1 MREGELKGESLKIS
15 RFTHD
20 AVNKTMKTLILS
32 LIILTTLFATD
43 RFKGELPIGLTAEE
57 QTRIHEIYTM
67 GRETDPPPGPVRNI
81 AEYERMEG
89 VLIRYPFGISTT
101 LIAEM
106 SQEVTIYCLVSSGSQ
121 NSANSSMSNA
131 GVNMEN
137 VVYVTGS
144 TDSYWTRDYGPW
156 WVVDGNR
163 NVSVVDFTY
172 NRPRPNDNQA
182 PMKMSN
188 HLNVSYYATDLV
200 HAGGNYM
207 TDGMGVS
214 ASTDLV
220 YEENDISNA
229 EIHQIMDDY
238 YGIETYHVVADPN
251 NTYIDHIDCWGKYLS
266 PTKVLIRE
274 VPTSHAQYDEIEAT
288 ATYFGNDT
296 NEWGEPWDVYRVWTP
311 NNQPYTNSLIL
322 NEKVLV
328 PVTGSSWDDEAIE
341 SYEAAMPGF
350 DIIPFTG
357 SWESTDALHCRVK
370 GIPDLEMLQVFHNPI
385 NDSTEAFYNGYS
397 VEVIIDDLS
406 EAGLIEDSIKVFW
419 KTPEMTDWTSEPLYG
434 SDIPEEPDLWSGWIP
449 SQGESGNILYFI
461 QSADSSGRIENSPL
475 AGWHEFLA
483 LPPNTCLEWVLGD
496 MNNSGDLDV
505 MDILILADYV
515 SSGDFPGACPQS
527 VSDVNEDGNLNIMD
541 VIILLN
547 LIMNP

>member
-1 MREGELKGESLKIS
+1 
-15 RFTHD
+15 
-20 AVNKTMKTLILS
+20 MKK
-32 LIILTTLFATD
+32 IILVLVLFPSLFATD
-43 RFKGELPIGLTAEE
+43 RFEGELPIGLTEE
-57 QTRIHEIYTM
+57 EKTRIHEIYNM
-67 GRETDPPPGPVRNI
+67 GRETDPPPGLIRNI

-89 VLIRYPFGISTT
+89 VLIRYPFGISTA

-106 SQEVTIYCLVSSGSQ
+106 SEDVTVYCLVSSSQQ
-121 NSANSSMSNA
+121 NSANSSMTNG

-137 VVYVTGS
+137 VVYITGS

-163 NVSVVDFTY
+163 DVSVVDFTY

-182 PMKMSN
+182 PSKMANYLDVPYFAS
-188 HLNVSYYATDLV
+188 DIV

-214 ASTDLV
+214 SSTDLV
-220 YEENDISNA
+220 YEENDISNDGV
-229 EIHQIMDDY
+229 HQIMIDY

-274 VPTSHAQYDEIEAT
+274 VPASHAQYGEIEAT
-288 ATYFGNDT
+288 ATYFGNST

-311 NNQPYTNSLIL
+311 NDQPYTNSLIL

-328 PVTGSSWDDEAIE
+328 PVTGSSWDDEALTA
-341 SYEAAMPGF
+341 YEEAMPGF
-350 DIIPFTG
+350 DILPFTG
-357 SWESTDALHCRVK
+357 SWESTDALHCRIK

-385 NDSTEAFYNGYS
+385 NDSTEAIDYGYP

-406 EAGLIEDSIKVFW
+406 DAGLIEDSIKVFW
-419 KTPEMTDWTSEPLYG
+419 KIPGMNEWNSEYLYG
-434 SDIPEEPDLWSGWIP
+434 SDIPEEFNTWSGWIP
-449 SQGESGNILYFI
+449 TQEEGTIQYYI

-475 AGWHEFLA
+475 AGWHEFWA
-483 LPPNTCLEWVLGD
+483 LPPNTCLEWDLGD
-496 MNNSGDLDV
+496 MNNSGNIDIF
-505 MDILILADYV
+505 DILLLADYV
-515 SSGDFPGACPQS
+515 NSGYFPGSCPQT
-527 VSDVNEDGNLNIMD
+527 VSDINSDGNLNVID
-541 VIILLN
+541 VIFLVNMI
-547 LIMNP
+547 IYP

>member
-1 MREGELKGESLKIS
+1 
-15 RFTHD
+15 
-20 AVNKTMKTLILS
+20 MKK
-32 LIILTTLFATD
+32 IILVLVLFPSLFATD
-43 RFKGELPIGLTAEE
+43 RFEGELPIGLTEE
-57 QTRIHEIYTM
+57 EKTRIHEIYNM
-67 GRETDPPPGPVRNI
+67 GRETDPPPGLIRNI

-89 VLIRYPFGISTT
+89 VLIRYPFGISTA

-106 SQEVTIYCLVSSGSQ
+106 SEDVTVYCLVSSSLQ
-121 NSANSSMSNA
+121 NSANSSMTNG

-137 VVYVTGS
+137 VVYITGS

-163 NVSVVDFTY
+163 DVSVVDFTY

-182 PMKMSN
+182 PSKMANYLDVPYFAS
-188 HLNVSYYATDLV
+188 DIV

-207 TDGMGVS
+207 TDGMGIS

-220 YEENDISNA
+220 YVENSIPNSQVL
-229 EIHQIMDDY
+229 QIMEDY
-238 YGIETYHVVADPN
+238 YGIETYHVLDDPN

-274 VPTSHAQYDEIEAT
+274 VPASHAQYGEIEAT
-288 ATYFGNDT
+288 ATYFGNST
-296 NEWGEPWDVYRVWTP
+296 NEWGESWDVYRVWTP
-311 NNQPYTNSLIL
+311 NDQPYTNSLIL

-341 SYEAAMPGF
+341 SYEEAMPGF
-350 DIIPFTG
+350 DILPFTG

-370 GIPDLEMLQVFHNPI
+370 GIPDLGMLQIFHNPI
-385 NDSTEAFYNGYS
+385 NDSTEAIDNGYP

-419 KTPEMTDWTSEPLYG
+419 KIPGMNEWNSDYLYV
-434 SDIPEEPDLWSGWIP
+434 SDVPEEPNTWSGWIP
-449 SQGESGNILYFI
+449 TQEEGTIQYYI

-475 AGWHEFLA
+475 AGWHEFWA
-483 LPPNTCLEWVLGD
+483 LPPNTCLEWDLGD
-496 MNNSGDLDV
+496 LNNSGNIDIF
-505 MDILILADYV
+505 DILLLADYV
-515 SSGDFPGACPQS
+515 NSGYFPGNCPQT
-527 VSDVNEDGNLNIMD
+527 VSDINSDGNLNVID
-541 VIILLN
+541 VIFLVNMI
-547 LIMNP
+547 IYP

>member
-1 MREGELKGESLKIS
+1 MIK
-15 RFTHD
+15 
-20 AVNKTMKTLILS
+20 LIPVLF
-32 LIILTTLFATD
+32 LLPFLFATD
-43 RFKGELPIGLTAEE
+43 RFEGELPIGLTEE
-57 QTRIHEIYTM
+57 EKTRFHEVYNM
-67 GRETDPPPGPVRNI
+67 GRETDPPPGPIRNI

-89 VLIRYPFGISTT
+89 VLIRYPFGISTAV
-101 LIAEM
+101 IAEM
-106 SQEVTIYCLVSSGSQ
+106 SEDVTVYCLVSSSQQ
-121 NSANSSMSNA
+121 NSANSSMANG

-163 NVSVVDFTY
+163 DVSVVDFTY

-182 PMKMSN
+182 PTKMANYLDVPYFAS
-188 HLNVSYYATDLV
+188 DIV

-207 TDGMGVS
+207 TDGLGTS

-220 YEENDISNA
+220 YVENSIPNSQVL
-229 EIHQIMDDY
+229 QIMEDY
-238 YGIETYHVVADPN
+238 YGIETYHVLDDPN

-274 VPTSHAQYDEIEAT
+274 VPTSHAQYDEIEAI
-288 ATYFGNDT
+288 ATYFGNST
-296 NEWGEPWDVYRVWTP
+296 NEWGEPWDVYRIWTP
-311 NNQPYTNSLIL
+311 NDQPYTNSLIL

-328 PVTGSSWDDEAIE
+328 PVTGSSWDDEAIV
-341 SYEAAMPGF
+341 SYEEAMPGF

-357 SWESTDALHCRVK
+357 SWESTDALHCRIK

-385 NDSTEAFYNGYS
+385 NESTEAIDNGYP

-419 KTPEMTDWTSEPLYG
+419 KIPSMNDWNSEYLYG
-434 SDIPEEPDLWSGWIP
+434 SDIPEEPNTWSGWIP
-449 SQGESGNILYFI
+449 TQEEGTIQYYI

-475 AGWHEFLA
+475 AGWHEFWA
-483 LPPNTCLEWVLGD
+483 LPPNTCLEWDLGD
-496 MNNSGDLDV
+496 MNNSGNIDV
-505 MDILILADYV
+505 FDILLLADYV
-515 SSGDFPGACPQS
+515 NSGYFPGSCPQT
-527 VSDVNEDGNLNIMD
+527 VSDINSDGNLNVID
-541 VIILLN
+541 VIFLVNMI
-547 LIMNP
+547 IYP